1 MPRAKKKRSAAFVG
15 RGRQLG
21 QLRERLDW
29 VRDGGR
35 DQAGKALLLRGRRR
49 VGKSRL
55 VEVFA
60 DAEGVPFLFFTAAKG
75 AAPAA
80 SVAELLRQA
89 VEESTLSGRQ
99 QLEGV
104 SAVDWAT
111 VLRLLAQAIPDDEPT
126 IVVID
131 EVPWLAED
139 DPAFEGA
146 LQVVWDQHLSR
157 KPVMLVLIG
166 SDLAMMEALS
176 SYGRPFYQRGD
187 EMILDPLNLAEVA
200 DMCGLADDVA
210 FDAFLIT
217 GGLPLVCQ
225 DWPSGASPGDFLMQA
240 YAKPTS
246 PLIVSGERILAA
258 ELPGALKP
266 REVLEAI
273 GDGERTFTNIA
284 DTAGVSHAT
293 LNNALEGL
301 LTKRLV
307 DVEEPL
313 SAKSGRKN
321 RRFHVADPY
330 LRFWLAF
337 IPRALPSVER
347 GRPDLAMRHWDQTW
361 IGWRGRAIEPLI
373 RASLARLLPD
383 DRFPAALELGGWWPR
398 NNTPELDLV
407 AADRRPAREI
417 ALVGSIKWRD
427 RAPFDSSDFGHLATD
442 AVEVP
447 GADAST
453 PLVAVSRNGFQGVDG
468 LAARWGPAELV
479 DAWRY

>member
-1 MPRAKKKRSAAFVG
+1 MPQAKKKRSAAFVG
-15 RGRQLG
+15 RGLQLA

-29 VRDGGR
+29 VRAGGR

-60 DAEGVPFLFFTAAKG
+60 EGEGVPFLYFTAVKG
-75 AAPAA
+75 ADPAA

-104 SAVDWAT
+104 SAGDWAT
-111 VLRLLAQAIPDDEPT
+111 ALRLIAQVIPDDEPT

-131 EVPWLAED
+131 EVPWLAD
-139 DPAFEGA
+139 DPAFEGS
-146 LQVVWDQHLSR
+146 LQAVWDQYLSR
-157 KPVMLVLIG
+157 KPVLLVLVG

-176 SYGRPFYQRGD
+176 SHGQPFYQRGD
-187 EMILDPLNLAEVA
+187 EMVLEPLNVAEVA
-200 DMCGLADDVA
+200 DMCGLPDDLA
-210 FDAFLIT
+210 FDAYLIT

-225 DWPSGASPGDFLMQA
+225 DWPSGATPADFLAGA
-240 YAKPTS
+240 YANPTS

-258 ELPGALKP
+258 ELPGALRP
-266 REVLEAI
+266 RDVLEAI

-284 DTAGVSHAT
+284 NAAGVNHAT
-293 LNNALEGL
+293 LNNALEVL
-301 LTKRLV
+301 VTKRLV
-307 DVEEPL
+307 GVEEPL
-313 SAKSGRKN
+313 SAKPGKKD

-330 LRFWLAF
+330 LRFWLAH
-337 IPRALPSVER
+337 IPRALPNVER
-347 GRPDLAMRHWDQTW
+347 GRPDLAMRHWEQSW
-361 IGWRGRAIEPLI
+361 IGWRGRAIEPAI

-383 DRFPAALELGGWWPR
+383 DQFPAAVVLGGWWR
-398 NNTPELDLV
+398 RTNTPELDLV

-427 RAPFDSSDFGHLATD
+427 SAPFDNSDFGHLAAD
-442 AVEVP
+442 ATEVP

-453 PLVAVSRNGFQGVDG
+453 ALVGVSRNGFKGADG
-468 LAARWGPAELV
+468 LSARWGPNELV
-479 DAWRY
+479 AAWR